1 MKWRAKFSWEEERTS
16 KKMARTK
23 LSSTFTLL
31 VFLLV
36 VCDKQSHYMN
46 DIDLS
51 QLWTGATEI
60 YVGREIPRIVIWSA
74 ISRRVDSKSYA
85 ASSPV
90 STTCLWFISLI
101 QKLVV
106 LNVLLLC
113 GDISLNPHPASLNC
127 LLCCKPTKKSNL
139 IYSVFTFIW
148 NVLTPILT

>member
-1 MKWRAKFSWEEERTS
+1 MKFSWEEERTS
-16 KKMARTK
+16 KKMASTK

-90 STTCLWFISLI
+90 STTCL
-101 QKLVV
+101 
-106 LNVLLLC
+106 
-113 GDISLNPHPASLNC
+113 
-127 LLCCKPTKKSNL
+127 
-139 IYSVFTFIW
+139 
-148 NVLTPILT
+148 